1 MTLTSKEMFDLKQ
14 NIKLLTKGNKF
25 GINLGYCLFLLW
37 VIIAVQGYFI
47 YSFVKSLRIFMSKV
61 QLIED
66 KRNT

>member
-1 MTLTSKEMFDLKQ
+1 MEL
-14 NIKLLTKGNKF
+14 IWV
-25 GINLGYCLFLLW
+25 IAYFLLW